1 MAREK
6 ISILFPGQDRVEYRF
21 IPEETWH
28 DLGFDSITAKVAKK
42 NGEAALIQRVMTG
55 LTDDPEVSRFRA
67 GVFDDILRNPAIRD
81 RLVKLLDQVKMFYD
95 YGVVNRHAGDEA
107 GIWDLMHR
115 LEEYHDY
122 IVTVEAIRE
131 CLSDSSLKSEGLI
144 RLRNTVDEIYRDH
157 AFEALKRD
165 VEEMRTAASAVKS
178 VTVGINLNERF
189 EAVSL
194 GLIGVNAKPFSRSG
208 ILKNFV
214 SAINPRDDIHP
225 EAEWDGKTSVYPSN
239 PIGEEIG
246 GGMDR
251 MIRAGTIMRNP
262 LLGLS
267 MAAVPSDDGSARI
280 TRNMDAAASMLLS
293 RLVRRLK
300 EMLGRYLNVSVKE
313 IADLIPE
320 MTFYVRW
327 AEYIEKLKKEGWI
340 FSMAEAVPAGDGEM
354 PMTAEGF
361 YNLKLTGTEKPENV
375 IRNDLSFDAEKKVYI
390 LTGANRGGKT
400 TVTQAAGQ
408 LFLMAQS
415 GLFVPAERF
424 VFAPA
429 DQVLTHFP
437 ADEDKTM
444 DLGRLGEECQ
454 RFKALYQQA
463 GASSLLLLNETFSTT
478 SFEEG
483 YYIAADAVRA
493 ILRRGI
499 RTIYN
504 THMHKLAY
512 ELDGINREG
521 RAKAWSLVSETRDGK
536 HSFRIRIAPPEG
548 KSFARDIAEKYGVT
562 YEDLTADQ

>member
-1 MAREK
+1 M
-6 ISILFPGQDRVEYRF
+6 
-21 IPEETWH
+21 
-28 DLGFDSITAKVAKK
+28 
-42 NGEAALIQRVMTG
+42 
-55 LTDDPEVSRFRA
+55 SRFRA

-239 PIGEEIG
+239 PIGEEIV

-327 AEYIEKLKKEGWI
+327 AEYIEKLKKFG
-340 FSMAEAVPAGDGEM
+340 
-354 PMTAEGF
+354 
-361 YNLKLTGTEKPENV
+361 YN
-375 IRNDLSFDAEKKVYI
+375 IR
-390 LTGANRGGKT
+390 
-400 TVTQAAGQ
+400 
-408 LFLMAQS
+408 
-415 GLFVPAERF
+415 
-424 VFAPA
+424 
-429 DQVLTHFP
+429 
-437 ADEDKTM
+437 
-444 DLGRLGEECQ
+444 
-454 RFKALYQQA
+454 
-463 GASSLLLLNETFSTT
+463 
-478 SFEEG
+478 
-483 YYIAADAVRA
+483 
-493 ILRRGI
+493 
-499 RTIYN
+499 
-504 THMHKLAY
+504 
-512 ELDGINREG
+512 
-521 RAKAWSLVSETRDGK
+521 
-536 HSFRIRIAPPEG
+536 
-548 KSFARDIAEKYGVT
+548 
-562 YEDLTADQ
+562 